1 MLQATPGENTDSGRV
16 HQHYLDDE
24 EGAEAAEYL
33 ALTGAII
40 LLLVA
45 VGMYFRQAGTG
56 GVGEPFLNLL
66 QTIIEVGTNW
76 INKLF

>member
-1 MLQATPGENTDSGRV
+1 MLQALMDVSIYSNSN
-16 HQHYLDDE
+16 HQQNLNDE
-24 EGAEAAEYL
+24 EGADAAEYL

-66 QTIIEVGTNW
+66 RSIIEVGTNW
-76 INKLF
+76 ISKLF